1 MVHGGA
7 IHGRAILGRR
17 GVPSIMS
24 YAGDVDPTEAWK
36 MLTENEQAALVD
48 VRTQA
53 EWNYVGVPDLAGLG
67 KQPVLL
73 EWQTY
78 PTKSPN
84 PDFVASLA
92 RALPDKDAPMLF
104 ICRSGARSRA
114 AAIAMT
120 AAGYRH
126 CYNVADGF
134 EGNHDVAR
142 HRGQVAGWKA
152 AGLPWIQD

>member
-1 MVHGGA
+1 
-7 IHGRAILGRR
+7 
-17 GVPSIMS
+17 
-24 YAGDVDPTEAWK
+24 
-36 MLTENEQAALVD
+36 
-48 VRTQA
+48 
-53 EWNYVGVPDLAGLG
+53 
-67 KQPVLL
+67 VLL

-92 RALPDKDAPMLF
+92 QALPDKDAPMLF

-120 AAGYRH
+120 AAGYRR